1 MATDRVT
8 VALLSVAAFLAVLA
22 LLGTQLRG
30 AAAHA
35 PAHRVVVLRRIYRTT
50 IVETVH
56 GGAPGGP
63 SVTQSVSSSGGAMT
77 PTAAPATR
85 TS

>member
-1 MATDRVT
+1 MVTDRVT
-8 VALLSVAAFLAVLA
+8 VALLSLAVFLTVLA
-22 LLGTQLRG
+22 LLGAQLRS

-35 PAHRVVVLRRIYRTT
+35 PAHRVVVVRRIYRTT
-50 IVETVH
+50 VIETVR

-63 SVTQSVSSSGGAMT
+63 SVTQSVSSSGGAVSGA
-77 PTAAPATR
+77 AAPATR